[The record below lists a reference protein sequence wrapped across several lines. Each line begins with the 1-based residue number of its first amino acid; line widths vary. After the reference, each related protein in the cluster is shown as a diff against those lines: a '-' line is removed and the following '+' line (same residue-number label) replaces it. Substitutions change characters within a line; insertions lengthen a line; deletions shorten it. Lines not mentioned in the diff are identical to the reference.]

1 MAQFTLINGDVI
13 EFSNNIVTPLNCVG
27 SQSCDRFG
35 HIFFIPDAVAQF
47 IDTDKLAKDLF
58 NVSKLTLAKYDDT
71 KTVLPVLIKHQQPL
85 NLITGITIK
94 RQFKIISFSSA
105 NIEKSQAANVFKI
118 LLNDPVIEHIQLD
131 EVYSLS

>member
-27 SQSCDRFG
+27 SQSCDRLG
-35 HIFFIPDAVAQF
+35 HIFFIPDTVVPF
-47 IDTDKLAKDLF
+47 INAGKLAKDLF
-58 NVSKLTLAKYDDT
+58 NVSKLALAKYDDT

-94 RQFKIISFSSA
+94 RQFKIINFSSA
-105 NIEKSQAANVFKI
+105 NIEKSQAASVFKK
-118 LLNDPVIEHIQLD
+118 LLTDPAVEHVKLD
-131 EVYSLS
+131 EVKQLC